1 MDRLKRFSRKKRFEK
16 WLWLAKVGDV
26 RTVDGTKVGDVR
38 TVDGTPPSDK
48 QFPFCVLS
56 SKRIAET

>member
-26 RTVDGTKVGDVR
+26 RTVDGTKSRGR
-38 TVDGTPPSDK
+38 YINYTAHGRDK
-48 QFPFCVLS
+48 TQRLTSPKIF
-56 SKRIAET
+56 R

>member
-26 RTVDGTKVGDVR
+26 RTVDGTTNEKVADATLVR
-38 TVDGTPPSDK
+38 
-48 QFPFCVLS
+48 
-56 SKRIAET
+56 AEGIV